1 MVLQKDTYE
10 YFGINMATMRGL
22 ERKGLKLKALK
33 KTFQELETFRKQKK
47 YLYDTYKEK
56 INENTLDM
64 LWARYVE
71 AQTER
76 DQRKEYFEYI
86 KKNRRNQ

>member
-1 MVLQKDTYE
+1 MVIKKDTYE
-10 YFGINMATMRGL
+10 YFGINMPTMRGL

-33 KTFQELETFRKQKK
+33 KTFQELETFRKQKT
-47 YLYDTYKEK
+47 YLYETYKEK
-56 INENTLDM
+56 VNENTLDM

-76 DQRKEYFEYI
+76 DQKQEYLSHI
-86 KKNRRNQ
+86 KKIRREQ